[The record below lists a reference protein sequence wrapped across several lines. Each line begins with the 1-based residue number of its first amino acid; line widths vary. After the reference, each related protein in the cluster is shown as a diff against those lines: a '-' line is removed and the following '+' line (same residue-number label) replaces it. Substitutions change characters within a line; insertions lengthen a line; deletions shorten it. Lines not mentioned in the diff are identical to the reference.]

1 MKDRI
6 IFVLPS
12 FAGGGAE
19 RVIISLANGLDR
31 SRFAPS
37 MIVLDA
43 EGPLRELVAQDI
55 AIVNLRRKRLRDAL
69 KPLVAA
75 IHEFKPTAVVPT
87 MGYLNLGI
95 LMNRK
100 KIGARTKIIVREAN
114 EVDATVKAI
123 KIPFL
128 GRFLYRYHY
137 PRADRVITPTQAIAR
152 DFRDR
157 WKVPPAKLSVLP
169 NPVNVDWLR
178 GQAGMAQREPGDGL
192 RFVAS
197 GRLVDQKGFDRLI
210 DWLVELPSD
219 THVTVF
225 GEGPMGGALRHQAQK
240 LVVANR
246 IRFAGFVKNPWVTYA
261 GADAF
266 LLTSR
271 WEGMSNAS
279 LEALAVGTPVIG
291 TPQAGG
297 LGEVAKQA
305 ADGAVTLAEPGEAF
319 IDAMALAKPKPL
331 GELAPSLLPDA
342 YSLERVSAEFERI
355 LTA

>member
-1 MKDRI
+1 MKHRI
-6 IFVLPS
+6 VFVLPS

-19 RVIISLANGLDR
+19 RVMISLANGLDR
-31 SRFAPS
+31 SRFSPS
-37 MIVLDA
+37 MILLDA
-43 EGPLRELVAQDI
+43 EGPLRELVAEDI
-55 AIVNLRRKRLRDAL
+55 AIVNLGRKRLREAL
-69 KPLVAA
+69 KPLIAA
-75 IHEFKPTAVVPT
+75 IHEFKPYAVVPT

-100 KIGARTKIIVREAN
+100 KIGPDAKIIVREAN
-114 EVDATVKAI
+114 EVDATVRAI

-137 PRADRVITPTQAIAR
+137 PRADQVITPTQAIAE
-152 DFRDR
+152 DFRSR
-157 WKVPPAKLSVLP
+157 WKVPAEKLTVLP
-169 NPVNVDWLR
+169 NPVDVAWLR
-178 GQAGMAQREPGDGL
+178 EQAGMAQREPGEGR
-192 RFVAS
+192 RFAAS

-210 DWLVELPSD
+210 DWLVDMPPN

-225 GEGPMGGALRHQAQK
+225 GEGPMGGALRHQSQK
-240 LVVANR
+240 LVVANK

-297 LGEVAKQA
+297 LGEVARQA
-305 ADGAVTLAEPGEAF
+305 APGAVTLAQPGDDF
-319 IDAMALAKPKPL
+319 IGAMARVQPQPL
-331 GELAPSLLPDA
+331 GELRPSLLPEA

-355 LTA
+355 LLA